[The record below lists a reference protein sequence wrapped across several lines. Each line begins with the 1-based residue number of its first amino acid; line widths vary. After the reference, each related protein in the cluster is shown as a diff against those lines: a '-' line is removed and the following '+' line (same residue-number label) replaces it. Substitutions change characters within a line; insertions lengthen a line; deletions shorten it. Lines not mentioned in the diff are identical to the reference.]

1 MSLPGLVAEWVT
13 QRASPAEVY
22 AAVPV
27 LIRGSFPLFADIL
40 ESEKLTS
47 GMVDDFEHFLR
58 VRKKCA
64 NNAAVKY
71 IRYLKNVVRV
81 GIANKWIDDDP
92 FIGKRYTRT
101 KTEREFLT
109 EDELKAIMK
118 LDLSA
123 LPRLDLVRDTFVFCC
138 FCGLAFVDISTLTRD
153 QIVTDENGEEW
164 IRKARQKTGE
174 VSTTPQTLTSEKD
187 TINTV

>member
-1 MSLPGLVAEWVT
+1 
-13 QRASPAEVY
+13 
-22 AAVPV
+22 
-27 LIRGSFPLFADIL
+27 
-40 ESEKLTS
+40 
-47 GMVDDFEHFLR
+47 
-58 VRKKCA
+58 
-64 NNAAVKY
+64 
-71 IRYLKNVVRV
+71 
-81 GIANKWIDDDP
+81 
-92 FIGKRYTRT
+92 
-101 KTEREFLT
+101 
-109 EDELKAIMK
+109 MK

-123 LPRLDLVRDTFVFCC
+123 LPRLDHVRDTFVFCC